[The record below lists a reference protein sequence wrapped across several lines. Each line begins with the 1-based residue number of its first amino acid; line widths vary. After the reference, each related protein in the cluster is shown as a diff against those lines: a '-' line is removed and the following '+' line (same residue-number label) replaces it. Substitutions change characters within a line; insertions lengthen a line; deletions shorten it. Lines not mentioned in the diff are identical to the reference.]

1 MQKSLKI
8 VGNSIFIVI
17 KRILVSIV
25 AIFLVIII
33 RLIYPLIIVRVG
45 TLNSRRI
52 GHFITE
58 SIMLIYRSNFQKK
71 RRQFEL
77 ISFSKDLSN
86 RYWAKMVKSKVK
98 IYGKWLNS
106 VVYWNFKIPGG
117 KRNSYLKTEPGCR
130 DLELIFTNYDLRISF
145 KGYEQEVAYAWLRK
159 HGWQGEKIIC
169 LNVRDSSYLN
179 ETYPEVNWDYHDYR
193 NSDIGDYIPAIEW
206 LTSQGF
212 WVIRM
217 GKIANKKVTHRIEK
231 FIDYP
236 FDPDRS
242 DFLDIWL
249 FANCDGCITTA
260 TGPDTLC
267 LVYRVPMLVV
277 NVLPFNWIFSYAD
290 MIWIPKHLYWNDS
303 KKLSIEEYLQHMYDR
318 TIDYEN
324 AGITIRDLEPQEILD
339 GVIEFVQRLLGEN
352 IYLDSD
358 ENLQESCWNEIKAD
372 KDFAKFHSKIHP
384 RARVGRNWLRT
395 MNQLN

>member
-8 VGNSIFIVI
+8 VRNSIFIVT

-77 ISFSKDLSN
+77 ISFSKDISN

-130 DLELIFTNYDLRISF
+130 DLQLIFTSYDLRISF
-145 KGYEQEVAYAWLRK
+145 KEYEQEVAYAWLRK

-206 LTSQGF
+206 LTGQGY

-231 FIDYP
+231 FIDYS

-324 AGITIRDLEPQEILD
+324 AGIIIRDLEPQEILD
-339 GVIEFVQRLLGEN
+339 GVIEFVQRISGEYL
-352 IYLDSD
+352 YLDSD
-358 ENLQESCWNEIKAD
+358 KNLQESCWNDIKAD
-372 KDFAKFHSKIHP
+372 KDFNKFHGKIHP
-384 RARVGRNWLRT
+384 RARVGRDWLRT